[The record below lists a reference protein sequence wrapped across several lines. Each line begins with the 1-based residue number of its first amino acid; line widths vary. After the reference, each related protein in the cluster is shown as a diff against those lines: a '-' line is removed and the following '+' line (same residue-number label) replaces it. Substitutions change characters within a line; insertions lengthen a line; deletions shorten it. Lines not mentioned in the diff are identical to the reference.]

1 MTGLAHIK
9 KERKMTKNEFVELVK
24 EEGGFETKAQ
34 AEKAI
39 KGFTGA
45 VEKVLSKKDSVT
57 LVGFGSF
64 TTAFQ
69 KGKTGIVPGTDR
81 EYTTEDKY
89 VPKFKAGKGL
99 KEIVAKS

>member
-1 MTGLAHIK
+1 
-9 KERKMTKNEFVELVK
+9 MTKNDFVQLVR

-45 VEKVLSKKDSVT
+45 VEKVLSERDSIT

-64 TTAFQ
+64 VTAFQ
-69 KGKTGIVPGTDR
+69 KGKSGIVPGTDR
-81 EYTTEDKY
+81 KYTTEDKY
-89 VPKFKAGKGL
+89 VPRFKAGKGL

>member
-1 MTGLAHIK
+1 MNKAD
-9 KERKMTKNEFVELVK
+9 FVELVK

-45 VEKVLSKKDSVT
+45 VAKALAKKDGVS
-57 LVGFGSF
+57 LVGFGAF
-64 TTAFQ
+64 TSAFQ

-81 EYTTEDKY
+81 KYTTEDKY

-99 KEIVAKS
+99 KDIVAKG